1 MVFKGISSHQY
12 IFQKF
17 CFTWNADDDRFV
29 ELLIKAGADVNHRD
43 MHGGSVMHWAAHK
56 ASDKIANTLIKSGV
70 EDVSVQDHTGKTPLY
85 YAKSTGNSMVYLSWK
100 KSIWTLFFHFYSI
113 HTGNSKFEKVVLDY
127 LASGNAVMRSNVELL
142 LLAIGVSF
150 IAF

>member
-12 IFQKF
+12 IFQRF

-85 YAKSTGNSMVYLSWK
+85 YAKSTGYISWF
-100 KSIWTLFFHFYSI
+100 T
-113 HTGNSKFEKVVLDY
+113 
-127 LASGNAVMRSNVELL
+127 
-142 LLAIGVSF
+142 
-150 IAF
+150 

>member
-100 KSIWTLFFHFYSI
+100 KSIWTLFFSFLF
-113 HTGNSKFEKVVLDY
+113 NSYRKFKIRKSCLR
-127 LASGNAVMRSNVELL
+127 LSCIWKCCNAVKRWATATCHWS
-142 LLAIGVSF
+142 
-150 IAF
+150 